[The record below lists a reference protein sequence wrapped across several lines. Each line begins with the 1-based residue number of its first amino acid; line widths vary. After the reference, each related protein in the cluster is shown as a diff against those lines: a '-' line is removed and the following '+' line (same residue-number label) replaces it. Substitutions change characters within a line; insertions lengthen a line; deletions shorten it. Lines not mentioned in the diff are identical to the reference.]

1 MSFLY
6 MIKFIKPGMFKIKI
20 HQTKHKYNTKSII
33 YVSNYK
39 PFCRVQNS
47 AYKSITCMPYIKKQ
61 TKERHS
67 KTTTTSSS
75 GFKPKFPTSL
85 HLHRGSLTTQLL
97 NPKNK
102 NNYDFIQVD

>member
-1 MSFLY
+1 MPNLHWIAITSRFTGIIQKVLFMSL
-6 MIKFIKPGMFKIKI
+6 I
-20 HQTKHKYNTKSII
+20 
-33 YVSNYK
+33 
-39 PFCRVQNS
+39 CRVQNS
-47 AYKSITCMPYIKKQ
+47 AYKSVTCMPYIKKQ

-102 NNYDFIQVD
+102 NNYDFIQVE